1 MARHCTHGQPP
12 NTQRRWII
20 TGEKRTK
27 KVNASRVWIEWAHVS
42 RADVCCAQWILI
54 SAWPGRYWSVYFEIA
69 QMSIV
74 HRFFFPGSIA
84 KVVLRSMRP
93 SLSRFVS
100 FLDSYFRFES
110 YSTISKWFARCWAFR
125 RMCSRNHLALFIA
138 PNECSSTSRWL
149 QCFVLPENYILCTPN
164 RNNNDIR
171 VAHAVFLG
179 QCRTTLTHTHPTGNT
194 KNWDELMCMDI
205 AVCVLLRTGEL
216 WAAVASLPT
225 MTTHAD
231 KFCVHSINKQIII
244 AIKS

>member
-12 NTQRRWII
+12 NTQRRWIN

-171 VAHAVFLG
+171 VAHAVFFG
-179 QCRTTLTHTHPTGNT
+179 AMPHYSHTHTPYRQHQ
-194 KNWDELMCMDI
+194 ELRWINVHGYCRL
-205 AVCVLLRTGEL
+205 C
-216 WAAVASLPT
+216 VASHWRIVGRRRII
-225 MTTHAD
+225 THHD
-231 KFCVHSINKQIII
+231 HPCR
-244 AIKS
+244 